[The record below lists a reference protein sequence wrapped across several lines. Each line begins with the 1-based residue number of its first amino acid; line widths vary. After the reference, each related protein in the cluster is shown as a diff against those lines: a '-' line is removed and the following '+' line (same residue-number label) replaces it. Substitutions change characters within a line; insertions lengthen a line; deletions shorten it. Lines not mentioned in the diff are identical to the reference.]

1 MSYSRYMRHVAH
13 LGLGLAA
20 VLAAGQQA
28 RAETGMFVPVD
39 PAAELSAPASA
50 APEALVADEI
60 LSGDASLLLL
70 EGEALAEQR
79 AGQAVGN
86 QVLAAVTQGN
96 VINGDYTAGN
106 VSLADNALFGFNG
119 IGSVVI
125 NTGAQVSLQ
134 SGINL
139 VINVNP

>member
-1 MSYSRYMRHVAH
+1 MSHSKQMRHVAH

-20 VLAAGQQA
+20 VLLAAQQA
-28 RAETGMFVPVD
+28 RAETGTLDAAYAPLELTVPV
-39 PAAELSAPASA
+39 SA
-50 APEALVADEI
+50 APETLVADEI
-60 LSGDASLLLL
+60 VYGDASLLLL

>member
-20 VLAAGQQA
+20 VLVAGQQV
-28 RAETGMFVPVD
+28 RAETGIFLPLDAGV
-39 PAAELSAPASA
+39 ELSAPASA
-50 APEALVADEI
+50 TLQALVADDI
-60 LSGDASLLLL
+60 PSGDASLLLL

-79 AGQAVGN
+79 GGQAVGN

>member
-1 MSYSRYMRHVAH
+1 MSYSRYMRHAAH

-28 RAETGMFVPVD
+28 RAETGMVAPVD
-39 PAAELSAPASA
+39 VAVELGTPASA
-50 APEALVADEI
+50 TPEALGADDV

-70 EGEALAEQR
+70 DGEALAEQR
-79 AGQAVGN
+79 GGQAVGN